1 MIIKIAGW
9 VIAKVLAGGARFK
22 ERRYN
27 PKYFEP
33 LKKKISELMDVVN
46 HSKDSM
52 YLATYMTEE
61 GVSDFPYAVNIFEEY
76 LEKCELNP

>member
-1 MIIKIAGW
+1 MIIKIVGW
-9 VIAKVLAGGARFK
+9 VTAKVLAGGARFK

-46 HSKDSM
+46 YSKDSIW
-52 YLATYMTEE
+52 LATYMAEE
-61 GVSDFPYAVNIFEEY
+61 GVSDCPYAVSVFEEY

>member
-1 MIIKIAGW
+1 MIIKIVGW

-33 LKKKISELMDVVN
+33 LKQKMSRLMDALDY
-46 HSKDSM
+46 SKDSIWLVTCM
-52 YLATYMTEE
+52 VEE
-61 GVSDFPYAVNIFEEY
+61 GVSDCPYAVSVFEEY
-76 LEKCELNP
+76 LEKCT